1 MTVVDA
7 QGVVSHANGKTPSNK
22 NEGLISKKLSE
33 RIEYDIGSS

>member
-7 QGVVSHANGKTPSNK
+7 QGVVSNANGKTPSNK